1 MQAVLLMVISGACY
15 AGMAAI
21 IKWLAD
27 SIHPLEMVFFRN
39 LFGLAA
45 VLPFFF
51 RNGSGSLNMRR
62 APVFLIRGIVQASA
76 QTLFY
81 FGIVFATL
89 AAAVT
94 LSMTQGFI
102 LAIGAVVFL
111 GEPSQF
117 KRWLAV
123 IAGMAGALMVVRPDA
138 GLLAVF
144 LDGETT
150 DLRALGAALV
160 VLSTVGYAALSLNGK
175 VLVRTLPIPGVIT
188 GTLLFST
195 PLTFIAASFVW
206 TWPSLVELAA
216 LAAMGGL
223 GTAGN
228 ATLTRALKMGDVTIL
243 APLIYVRL
251 VWGALFGFVLFAEI
265 PGPWT
270 AMGAALIIGAG
281 VYMSRLEANR
291 TD

>member
-1 MQAVLLMVISGACY
+1 MQAVLLMVFSGACY

-21 IKWLAD
+21 IKWLAGTV
-27 SIHPLEMVFFRN
+27 HPLEMVFFRN
-39 LFGLAA
+39 LFGLAV

-62 APVFLIRGIVQASA
+62 APIFLLRGIVQVSA
-76 QTLFY
+76 QTSFY
-81 FGIVFATL
+81 FGIVLATL

-102 LAIGAVVFL
+102 LAVGAVVFL

-117 KRWLAV
+117 RRWLAV

-138 GLLAVF
+138 GLFAVF
-144 LDGETT
+144 VDGETT

-175 VLVRTLPIPGVIT
+175 VLVRTLPIPGIIT

-195 PLTFIAASFVW
+195 PLSFIAASFVW
-206 TWPSLVELAA
+206 TWPTLFELAV

-228 ATLTRALKMGDVTIL
+228 AALTRALKLGDVTIL
-243 APLIYVRL
+243 APLLYVRL
-251 VWGALFGFVLFAEI
+251 VWGALFGFVLFAEL
-265 PGPWT
+265 PDLWT
-270 AMGAALIIGAG
+270 AIGAALIIGAG
-281 VYMSRLEANR
+281 VYMSRLDSNR
-291 TD
+291 TT

>member
-1 MQAVLLMVISGACY
+1 MQAVLLMVFSGACY

-21 IKWLAD
+21 IKWLAGT
-27 SIHPLEMVFFRN
+27 IHPLEMVFFRN

-51 RNGSGSLNMRR
+51 RNGLGSLNMQQ
-62 APVFLIRGIVQASA
+62 APIFLIRGIVQASA
-76 QTLFY
+76 QTAFY
-81 FGIVFATL
+81 FGIVLTTL

-94 LSMTQGFI
+94 LTMTQGFI

-111 GEPSQF
+111 GEPSQL

-123 IAGMAGALMVVRPDA
+123 IAGMAGALMVARPDA

-144 LDGETT
+144 LDGETA

-175 VLVRTLPIPGVIT
+175 VLVRNLPIPSVIT

-195 PLTFIAASFVW
+195 PLTFVAASFVW
-206 TWPSLVELAA
+206 TWPSPLELVA

-243 APLIYVRL
+243 APLIYSRL

-265 PGPWT
+265 PGLWT
-270 AMGAALIIGAG
+270 AVGAALIIGAG
-281 VYMSRLEANR
+281 VYMSRLEPNR
-291 TD
+291 TS

>member
-1 MQAVLLMVISGACY
+1 MQAVLLMVFSGACY

-21 IKWLAD
+21 VKWLAGT
-27 SIHPLEMVFFRN
+27 IHPLEMVFFRN
-39 LFGLAA
+39 LFGLAV
-45 VLPFFF
+45 VLPFFLG
-51 RNGSGSLNMRR
+51 NGWGSLDMRR
-62 APVFLIRGIVQASA
+62 APIFLIRGMVQASA

-81 FGIVFATL
+81 FGIVLATL

-94 LSMTQGFI
+94 LTMTQGFI
-102 LAIGAVVFL
+102 LAIGAVLFL
-111 GEPSQF
+111 GEPSQL

-123 IAGMAGALMVVRPDA
+123 IAGMAGALMVARPDA

-160 VLSTVGYAALSLNGK
+160 ILSTVGYAALSLNAK
-175 VLVRTLPIPGVIT
+175 VLVRNLPIPSVIT

-206 TWPSLVELAA
+206 TWPSLFELVA

-251 VWGALFGFVLFAEI
+251 LWGALFGFVLFAEI

-270 AMGAALIIGAG
+270 AVGAALIIGAG
-281 VYMSRLEANR
+281 VYMSRLEPNR
-291 TD
+291 TN

>member
-1 MQAVLLMVISGACY
+1 MQAVLLMVLSGACY

-21 IKWLAD
+21 VKWLAGT
-27 SIHPLEMVFFRN
+27 IHPLELVFFRN
-39 LFGLAA
+39 LFGLAV
-45 VLPFFF
+45 VLPFFL
-51 RNGSGSLNMRR
+51 GSGLGSLDMRR
-62 APVFLIRGIVQASA
+62 APIFLIRGIVQASA
-76 QTLFY
+76 QTAFY
-81 FGIVFATL
+81 FGIVLTTL

-94 LSMTQGFI
+94 LTMTQGFI
-102 LAIGAVVFL
+102 LAIGAVLFL
-111 GEPSQF
+111 GEPSQL

-123 IAGMAGALMVVRPDA
+123 IAGMAGALMVARPDA

-160 VLSTVGYAALSLNGK
+160 ILSTVGYAALSLNAK
-175 VLVRTLPIPGVIT
+175 VLVRNLPIPSVIT

-206 TWPSLVELAA
+206 TWPSLLELIA

-270 AMGAALIIGAG
+270 AVGAALIIGAG
-281 VYMSRLEANR
+281 IYMSRLEPNR
-291 TD
+291 TN

>member
-1 MQAVLLMVISGACY
+1 MQAVLLMVFSGACY

-21 IKWLAD
+21 VKWLAGT
-27 SIHPLEMVFFRN
+27 IHPLEMVFFRN
-39 LFGLAA
+39 LFGLAV

-51 RNGSGSLNMRR
+51 RSGLGSLNMRR
-62 APVFLIRGIVQASA
+62 APIFLIRGVVQASA
-76 QTLFY
+76 QTSFY
-81 FGIVFATL
+81 FGIVLATL

-94 LSMTQGFI
+94 LTMTQGFL
-102 LAIGAVVFL
+102 LAIGAVIFL
-111 GEPSQF
+111 GEPSQL

-123 IAGMAGALMVVRPDA
+123 IAGMAGALMVARPDA
-138 GLLAVF
+138 SLLAVF

-160 VLSTVGYAALSLNGK
+160 VLSTVGYAALSLNAK
-175 VLVRTLPIPGVIT
+175 VLVQTLPIPGVIT

-206 TWPSLVELAA
+206 TWPSLLELVA

-270 AMGAALIIGAG
+270 ALGAALIIGAG
-281 VYMSRLEANR
+281 VYMSRLESNR
-291 TD
+291 TN